1 VATCVVSATPT
12 NLPPA
17 SMLSLPDK
25 KQQKSLEASSVR
37 RANVPP
43 PATISLPDK
52 KQQKSSE
59 ATLVQRAQRG
69 DEEAFGTL
77 YELHKKRVYSVCLQ
91 MTRDVADAEDLTQE
105 AFLQVFRSI
114 NSFRG
119 DSAFSTWLYRIA
131 VNTVLMKLR
140 RRKTPPLVSLDEPVS
155 TESASL
161 KREVGSADPRL
172 SGAVDRIALRRA
184 VAELPC
190 RLPADFRPARGR
202 RLSASRDRSTPA
214 MFHRELQVP
223 ASQSKAQDAGCV
235 VSEKEKCPAN
245 SGRNFR
251 RLAKSLAQSSPR
263 RLWQGISGQG
273 NSVRKKPWCEF
284 LWPTTTRPCGII
296 CAASSNCKKP
306 GEFVARLEPAEK
318 PWKGSRKTNPI

>member
-1 VATCVVSATPT
+1 MATCVVSATPT

-17 SMLSLPDK
+17 SMISLPD
-25 KQQKSLEASSVR
+25 KQQKSLEASPVR

-69 DEEAFGTL
+69 DEQAFATL

-140 RRKTPPLVSLDEPVS
+140 RRKAPPLVSLDEPVS
-155 TESASL
+155 AESTSL

-184 VAELPC
+184 VAELP
-190 RLPADFRPARGR
+190 
-202 RLSASRDRSTPA
+202 
-214 MFHRELQVP
+214 
-223 ASQSKAQDAGCV
+223 AGCRQIFDLHEV
-235 VSEKEKCPAN
+235 EGYQHHEIAQLLQCSIGN
-245 SGRNFR
+245 SKSQLHKAKLKMRDVLFPKR
-251 RLAKSLAQSSPR
+251 RSPR
-263 RLWQGISGQG
+263 LT
-273 NSVRKKPWCEF
+273 
-284 LWPTTTRPCGII
+284 LDD
-296 CAASSNCKKP
+296 SSE
-306 GEFVARLEPAEK
+306 G
-318 PWKGSRKTNPI
+318 